1 MTRMSEIGTEQA
13 APLAKPM
20 PACMSFYAIRG
31 EGMSTYMY
39 MQYGVHVKSTESHRS
54 NVRLLDR
61 AATGATYIFG
71 PYWC

>member
-20 PACMSFYAIRG
+20 PAES
-31 EGMSTYMY
+31 MSTYMY